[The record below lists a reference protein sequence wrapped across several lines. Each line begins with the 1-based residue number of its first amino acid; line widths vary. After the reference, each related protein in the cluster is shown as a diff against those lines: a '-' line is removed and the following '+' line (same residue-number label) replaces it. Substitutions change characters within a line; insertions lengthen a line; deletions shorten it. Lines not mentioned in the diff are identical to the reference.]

1 MPWEINVT
9 MEEEKIE
16 IEQLRDSLI
25 QAVSGYAQALP
36 AMAAQGQDPSQILT
50 AMAAVIDGRQ
60 KGRSIEEVVQEA
72 FAPKPQPE
80 VSPEAM
86 STAGEAVAPGQA
98 PSGEPNL
105 PAGLQPSGRL
115 SGVAPGQQGQAPG
128 GRPALQTLLAGLNSS
143 GQANLSAGVL
153 RRQPV

>member
-1 MPWEINVT
+1 

-60 KGRSIEEVVQEA
+60 KGKSIEEVVQEA

-80 VSPEAM
+80 VSPEAQ

-98 PSGEPNL
+98 PSGEPL
-105 PAGLQPSGRL
+105 AGGLQESGRMA
-115 SGVAPGQQGQAPG
+115 GVAPGQQGMAPG

>member
-1 MPWEINVT
+1 
-9 MEEEKIE
+9 
-16 IEQLRDSLI
+16 
-25 QAVSGYAQALP
+25 
-36 AMAAQGQDPSQILT
+36 
-50 AMAAVIDGRQ
+50 MAAVIDGRQ
-60 KGRSIEEVVQEA
+60 KGKSIEEVVQEA

-80 VSPEAM
+80 VSPEAQ

-105 PAGLQPSGRL
+105 PQGLQPSGRL
-115 SGVAPGQQGQAPG
+115 SGVAPGQQGMAPG
-128 GRPALQTLLAGLNSS
+128 GRPALQTLLAGLSSS